1 MGDVVSTHLDEG
13 RRQHIAERTG
23 KVLGEFCRCYKE
35 QFGVA
40 LFNSVRY
47 EIEGAGGPQA
57 QLLHRKVPLED
68 HVIYSGNIFQYIE
81 ENKKWRNRFCVVP
94 HNYGLVLYENKLAY
108 ERELPPRVLVNSAGY
123 KVLTSVEQYLEL
135 VNSSLPGVTPKSGH
149 SPIVKCPTDFPL
161 LLWHPYA
168 RHYYFCV
175 MTGKEQEK
183 WRAVFQ
189 DCVRHCNN
197 GISEDS
203 KVEAPAFT
211 DAIRM
216 YRQSK
221 EQYGTWDMLCG
232 NETQV
237 LSNLVMEE
245 LLPELR
251 STIGP
256 RLKGKAPERQ
266 RTWIQV
272 SDAVYRMVYELAKA
286 QYDAAVARCE
296 QERPQL
302 ESTIRTDMDQ
312 IITSKEHLASKIRAF
327 VLPKAEVCVR
337 NHVQPYIPSI
347 LEALMAPT
355 SQGFAE
361 VRELFFKEVTD
372 LNMNVV
378 NEGGL
383 EKLVEYMEKL
393 SHLAF
398 HPVKMQSCYEK
409 MDQLKLEGLQQ
420 RFDVSS
426 TSVFKQRAQ
435 IHMRQ
440 QMDDAVYTFETLLH
454 QELGKLQGKDELCK
468 SIQRILE
475 RVLKKFD
482 YDSSTVRKKFFREAL
497 LQITIP
503 FLLKKLA
510 PTCKGELAKFQ
521 ELIFEDFASFI
532 LVENTYEEVVLQ
544 SVMKDIMQAVK
555 EAAVQRKHNL
565 YRDSMVM
572 HNSDPNLHL
581 LGEGLPIDWGEE
593 SGGQP
598 EAERRRR
605 ARQVVSVI
613 QDDEGALPFGAEALL
628 QPGSPQ
634 ARGAPPGVPPSPGD
648 AVREIREA
656 LAQQSPGAGA
666 ERLMNGSDGSG
677 ASEEGALLAG
687 AARGEGTQQ
696 GPARDG
702 DGVHRVAPPAPAA
715 EIPAGTG
722 GEHGTPALSPVPGAE
737 IPSGTGEERV
747 TPALSPVPGA
757 EIPSG
762 TVRGEHV
769 TPALSPVPAAEIPS
783 GTGEECVTPAL
794 SPVQGAEIPSGTG
807 EECVTPA
814 LSPVPGAEIPT
825 ETGGEHVTPALSSVQ
840 GAEIPSGT
848 GGEHVTPALSSV
860 QGAEIPSGTGGE
872 RVTPALSPVPGAKVP
887 SGAGTRRAAPAPPVP
902 GAEVSSGTGGQRSGP
917 ASPVPRAGVPAEAEV
932 PHATPRSS
940 VPASPMSGADVPSGA
955 EVPHATPRSP
965 GPASPVPRAG
975 VPAEAEVPRVTPRSS
990 VPASPVPGAEP
1001 QPAPSVPH
1009 AAAAAAG
1016 VAAEAEVSLVTAA
1029 PPGAQSPSP
1038 ACHQRGDRGT
1048 GERGERSP
1056 PQGRASTQ
1064 SGEGLQTEF

>member
-13 RRQHIAERTG
+13 RRQHIAEKTG

-35 QFGVA
+35 QYGVA

-47 EIEGAGGPQA
+47 EIEGNGGPQA

-68 HVIYSGNIFQYIE
+68 HVIYSGNLFQYIE

-108 ERELPPRVLVNSAGY
+108 ERELPPRVLINSAGY
-123 KVLTSVEQYLEL
+123 KVLTSVDQYLEL

-149 SPIVKCPTDFPL
+149 SPILKCPTDFPL
-161 LLWHPYA
+161 ILWHPYA

-251 STIGP
+251 TTIGP
-256 RLKGKAPERQ
+256 RLKGKAQERQ
-266 RTWIQV
+266 RTWIQI
-272 SDAVYRMVYELAKA
+272 SDAVYRMVYEQTKA
-286 QYDAAVARCE
+286 QYDAVVAKCE
-296 QERPQL
+296 QERPQM

-327 VLPKAEVCVR
+327 VLPKAEICVR
-337 NHVQPYIPSI
+337 NHVQPYISSI
-347 LEALMAPT
+347 LEALMTPT

-361 VRELFFKEVTD
+361 VREVFFKEVTD
-372 LNMNVV
+372 MNMNIV

-454 QELGKLQGKDELCK
+454 QELGKLQGKEDLCK

-475 RVLKKFD
+475 RVLKKYD

-521 ELIFEDFASFI
+521 ELIFEDFASYI

-565 YRDSMVM
+565 YRDSMVL

-581 LGEGLPIDWGEE
+581 LGEGIPIDWGEE
-593 SGGQP
+593 YSGQP
-598 EAERRRR
+598 EAESAADKRRR
-605 ARQVVSVI
+605 AKQVVSVI
-613 QDDEGALPFGAEALL
+613 QDDEGVLSYEVGAEELL
-628 QPGSPQ
+628 QPGSPEPREPKEPEEPDP
-634 ARGAPPGVPPSPGD
+634 AAPPSSPDGVQ
-648 AVREIREA
+648 EIQEA
-656 LAQQSPGAGA
+656 LAKESLGDGVEAE
-666 ERLMNGSDGSG
+666 ERLTNGTDATRESG
-677 ASEEGALLAG
+677 ATEEVAVVAGSVPGDVPTQGLASE
-687 AARGEGTQQ
+687 
-696 GPARDG
+696 G
-702 DGVHRVAPPAPAA
+702 DGVHRAATASPAPGA
-715 EIPAGTG
+715 EVPAGTG
-722 GEHGTPALSPVPGAE
+722 
-737 IPSGTGEERV
+737 
-747 TPALSPVPGA
+747 
-757 EIPSG
+757 
-762 TVRGEHV
+762 
-769 TPALSPVPAAEIPS
+769 
-783 GTGEECVTPAL
+783 
-794 SPVQGAEIPSGTG
+794 VQN
-807 EECVTPA
+807 
-814 LSPVPGAEIPT
+814 
-825 ETGGEHVTPALSSVQ
+825 
-840 GAEIPSGT
+840 
-848 GGEHVTPALSSV
+848 
-860 QGAEIPSGTGGE
+860 
-872 RVTPALSPVPGAKVP
+872 
-887 SGAGTRRAAPAPPVP
+887 AAPASPVP
-902 GAEVSSGTGGQRSGP
+902 GAEVSSGAGVQHATPASPIP
-917 ASPVPRAGVPAEAEV
+917 ASPVP
-932 PHATPRSS
+932 
-940 VPASPMSGADVPSGA
+940 GADVPSGA
-955 EVPHATPRSP
+955 GVQYATPASPVPPSPMPRADVPSRASMQHTAPPSPKPRADVPSEAAVPHATPA
-965 GPASPVPRAG
+965 ASPA
-975 VPAEAEVPRVTPRSS
+975 
-990 VPASPVPGAEP
+990 PGAET
-1001 QPAPSVPH
+1001 S
-1009 AAAAAAG
+1009 
-1016 VAAEAEVSLVTAA
+1016 
-1029 PPGAQSPSP
+1029 SPSAGM
-1038 ACHQRGDRGT
+1038 ACHQPNDKET
-1048 GERGERSP
+1048 GEEVTSP
-1056 PQGRASTQ
+1056 GGRCSPLQPTSTTE
-1064 SGEGLQTEF
+1064 SGEGVQTEF

>member
-1 MGDVVSTHLDEG
+1 PCLTQLCSPV
-13 RRQHIAERTG
+13 AEKTG

-35 QFGVA
+35 QYGVA

-47 EIEGAGGPQA
+47 EIEGNGGPQA

-68 HVIYSGNIFQYIE
+68 HVIYSGNLFQYIE

-108 ERELPPRVLVNSAGY
+108 ERDLPPRILVNSAGY
-123 KVLTSVEQYLEL
+123 KILTSVDQYLEL

-149 SPIVKCPTDFPL
+149 SPILKCPTDFPL
-161 LLWHPYA
+161 ILWHPYA

-203 KVEAPAFT
+203 RVEAPAFT
-211 DAIRM
+211 DAVRM

-251 STIGP
+251 TTIGP
-256 RLKGKAPERQ
+256 RLKGKAQERQ
-266 RTWIQV
+266 RTWIQI
-272 SDAVYRMVYELAKA
+272 SDAVYRMVYEQTKA
-286 QYDAAVARCE
+286 QYDAVMAKCE
-296 QERPQL
+296 QERPQM

-337 NHVQPYIPSI
+337 NHVQPYISSI
-347 LEALMAPT
+347 LEALMTPT

-361 VRELFFKEVTD
+361 VREVFFKEVTD
-372 LNMNVV
+372 MNLNIV

-454 QELGKLQGKDELCK
+454 QEVGKLQGKDDLCK

-475 RVLKKFD
+475 RVLK
-482 YDSSTVRKKFFREAL
+482 VRGGGSGPLVAFSGLVPRVGSLGKRPGVTLPILTERW
-497 LQITIP
+497 
-503 FLLKKLA
+503 FLH
-510 PTCKGELAKFQ
+510 PTPKGEAGRGAQAWRALPCAR
-521 ELIFEDFASFI
+521 SP
-532 LVENTYEEVVLQ
+532 
-544 SVMKDIMQAVK
+544 SDISLGAPAVK

-581 LGEGLPIDWGEE
+581 LGEGIPIDWGEE
-593 SGGQP
+593 FSGQP
-598 EAERRRR
+598 EAELVADKRRR
-605 ARQVVSVI
+605 AKQVVSVI
-613 QDDEGALPFGAEALL
+613 QDDEGALPYEVGAEGLL
-628 QPGSPQ
+628 QPSSPEPQ
-634 ARGAPPGVPPSPGD
+634 EQEEPDPGAPPSSPDGVE
-648 AVREIREA
+648 EIREA
-656 LAQQSPGAGA
+656 LAKESLGDSIEAE
-666 ERLMNGSDGSG
+666 ERLTN
-677 ASEEGALLAG
+677 ASPL
-687 AARGEGTQQ
+687 
-696 GPARDG
+696 
-702 DGVHRVAPPAPAA
+702 
-715 EIPAGTG
+715 
-722 GEHGTPALSPVPGAE
+722 
-737 IPSGTGEERV
+737 
-747 TPALSPVPGA
+747 
-757 EIPSG
+757 
-762 TVRGEHV
+762 
-769 TPALSPVPAAEIPS
+769 
-783 GTGEECVTPAL
+783 
-794 SPVQGAEIPSGTG
+794 
-807 EECVTPA
+807 
-814 LSPVPGAEIPT
+814 
-825 ETGGEHVTPALSSVQ
+825 
-840 GAEIPSGT
+840 
-848 GGEHVTPALSSV
+848 
-860 QGAEIPSGTGGE
+860 
-872 RVTPALSPVPGAKVP
+872 
-887 SGAGTRRAAPAPPVP
+887 
-902 GAEVSSGTGGQRSGP
+902 P
-917 ASPVPRAGVPAEAEV
+917 ASPKPRADVPSEASV
-932 PHATPRSS
+932 PHATP
-940 VPASPMSGADVPSGA
+940 ASP
-955 EVPHATPRSP
+955 TPRAETPSP
-965 GPASPVPRAG
+965 PAGMACHQPSDKETGEEVAPPGGEHSP
-975 VPAEAEVPRVTPRSS
+975 
-990 VPASPVPGAEP
+990 P
-1001 QPAPSVPH
+1001 QPA
-1009 AAAAAAG
+1009 
-1016 VAAEAEVSLVTAA
+1016 
-1029 PPGAQSPSP
+1029 
-1038 ACHQRGDRGT
+1038 GT
-1048 GERGERSP
+1048 TE
-1056 PQGRASTQ
+1056 

>member
-1 MGDVVSTHLDEG
+1 EK
-13 RRQHIAERTG
+13 TG

-47 EIEGAGGPQA
+47 EIEGAGGPQP

-94 HNYGLVLYENKLAY
+94 HNYGLVLYENKL
-108 ERELPPRVLVNSAGY
+108 RELPPRVLVNSAGY

-135 VNSSLPGVTPKSGH
+135 VNNSLPGVTPKSGH
-149 SPIVKCPTDFPL
+149 SPILKCPTDFPL
-161 LLWHPYA
+161 ILWHPYA

-175 MTGKEQEK
+175 MTSKEQEK

-203 KVEAPAFT
+203 RVEAPAFT

-216 YRQSK
+216 YRQSR

-251 STIGP
+251 SAIGP

-272 SDAVYRMVYELAKA
+272 SDAVYRMVYELAKV

-337 NHVQPYIPSI
+337 NHVQPYISSI
-347 LEALMAPT
+347 LEALMTPT

-361 VRELFFKEVTD
+361 VREVFFKEVTD
-372 LNMNVV
+372 MNMNVV

-454 QELGKLQGKDELCK
+454 QELGKLQGKDDLCK

-544 SVMKDIMQAVK
+544 SVMKDIMQGRACGTCEDRVTLCR
-555 EAAVQRKHNL
+555 VLWHHWTGR
-565 YRDSMVM
+565 
-572 HNSDPNLHL
+572 
-581 LGEGLPIDWGEE
+581 
-593 SGGQP
+593 
-598 EAERRRR
+598 ER
-605 ARQVVSVI
+605 A
-613 QDDEGALPFGAEALL
+613 
-628 QPGSPQ
+628 
-634 ARGAPPGVPPSPGD
+634 
-648 AVREIREA
+648 
-656 LAQQSPGAGA
+656 
-666 ERLMNGSDGSG
+666 
-677 ASEEGALLAG
+677 
-687 AARGEGTQQ
+687 
-696 GPARDG
+696 
-702 DGVHRVAPPAPAA
+702 
-715 EIPAGTG
+715 
-722 GEHGTPALSPVPGAE
+722 TPASSPVPGAE
-737 IPSGTGEERV
+737 VPSGTGTRA
-747 TPALSPVPGA
+747 TPASSPVPGA
-757 EIPSG
+757 E
-762 TVRGEHV
+762 
-769 TPALSPVPAAEIPS
+769 
-783 GTGEECVTPAL
+783 
-794 SPVQGAEIPSGTG
+794 
-807 EECVTPA
+807 
-814 LSPVPGAEIPT
+814 
-825 ETGGEHVTPALSSVQ
+825 
-840 GAEIPSGT
+840 
-848 GGEHVTPALSSV
+848 
-860 QGAEIPSGTGGE
+860 
-872 RVTPALSPVPGAKVP
+872 VP
-887 SGAGTRRAAPAPPVP
+887 SGGGTRRAAPAPPVP
-902 GAEVSSGTGGQRSGP
+902 GAEVSAGGQCATPALSPVGAEVPSGAGREHP
-917 ASPVPRAGVPAEAEV
+917 AAASPVPRADVPSEAEV

-940 VPASPMSGADVPSGA
+940 VPASPVSGADVPSGA
-955 EVPHATPRSP
+955 EVPH
-965 GPASPVPRAG
+965 
-975 VPAEAEVPRVTPRSS
+975 VTPRSS

-1001 QPAPSVPH
+1001 PSVSSVPH
-1009 AAAAAAG
+1009 
-1016 VAAEAEVSLVTAA
+1016 VTAA
-1029 PPGAQSPSP
+1029 PPGGQSPSA
-1038 ACHQRGDRGT
+1038 ACPQSSDKEPGEPGEPRG
-1048 GERGERSP
+1048 
-1056 PQGRASTQ
+1056 STE
-1064 SGEGLQTEF
+1064 SGEGVQTEF

>member
-1 MGDVVSTHLDEG
+1 PCLMRLCFPL
-13 RRQHIAERTG
+13 AEKTG
-23 KVLGEFCRCYKE
+23 KVLGEFCRCYRE
-35 QFGVA
+35 QYGVA
-40 LFNSVRY
+40 LFNNVRY
-47 EIEGAGGPQA
+47 EIEGNGGPQA

-68 HVIYSGNIFQYIE
+68 HVIYSGNLFQYIE

-108 ERELPPRVLVNSAGY
+108 ERDLPPRVLVNSAGY
-123 KVLTSVEQYLEL
+123 KILTSVDQYLEL
-135 VNSSLPGVTPKSGH
+135 VSSSLPGVTPKSGH
-149 SPIVKCPTDFPL
+149 SPILKCPTDFPL
-161 LLWHPYA
+161 ILWHPYA

-189 DCVRHCNN
+189 DCIRHCNN

-211 DAIRM
+211 DAVRM

-251 STIGP
+251 TTIGP
-256 RLKGKAPERQ
+256 RLKGKAQERQ
-266 RTWIQV
+266 RTWIQI
-272 SDAVYRMVYELAKA
+272 SDAVYRIVYEQTKA
-286 QYDAAVARCE
+286 QYDAMMAKCE
-296 QERPQL
+296 QERPQM

-337 NHVQPYIPSI
+337 NHVQPYISSI
-347 LEALMAPT
+347 LEALMTPT

-361 VRELFFKEVTD
+361 VREVFFKEVTD
-372 LNMNVV
+372 MNMNVV
-378 NEGGL
+378 NEGGM

-393 SHLAF
+393 SQLAF

-440 QMDDAVYTFETLLH
+440 QMDDAIYTFETLLH
-454 QELGKLQGKDELCK
+454 QELGKLQSKDDLCK

-475 RVLKKFD
+475 RVLKKYD

-581 LGEGLPIDWGEE
+581 LGEGIPIDWGEE
-593 SGGQP
+593 YSGQT
-598 EAERRRR
+598 EAEPAADKRRR
-605 ARQVVSVI
+605 AKQVVSVI
-613 QDDEGALPFGAEALL
+613 QDEEGFLPYEVGAEALL
-628 QPGSPQ
+628 QPGSPEPQ
-634 ARGAPPGVPPSPGD
+634 ELEDPDPGAPPSSPDGV
-648 AVREIREA
+648 AEIREA
-656 LAQQSPGAGA
+656 LAKESLGDGTQAE
-666 ERLMNGSDGSG
+666 ERLTN
-677 ASEEGALLAG
+677 AVL
-687 AARGEGTQQ
+687 
-696 GPARDG
+696 
-702 DGVHRVAPPAPAA
+702 
-715 EIPAGTG
+715 
-722 GEHGTPALSPVPGAE
+722 
-737 IPSGTGEERV
+737 
-747 TPALSPVPGA
+747 
-757 EIPSG
+757 
-762 TVRGEHV
+762 
-769 TPALSPVPAAEIPS
+769 
-783 GTGEECVTPAL
+783 
-794 SPVQGAEIPSGTG
+794 
-807 EECVTPA
+807 
-814 LSPVPGAEIPT
+814 
-825 ETGGEHVTPALSSVQ
+825 
-840 GAEIPSGT
+840 
-848 GGEHVTPALSSV
+848 
-860 QGAEIPSGTGGE
+860 
-872 RVTPALSPVPGAKVP
+872 
-887 SGAGTRRAAPAPPVP
+887 
-902 GAEVSSGTGGQRSGP
+902 
-917 ASPVPRAGVPAEAEV
+917 
-932 PHATPRSS
+932 
-940 VPASPMSGADVPSGA
+940 
-955 EVPHATPRSP
+955 
-965 GPASPVPRAG
+965 
-975 VPAEAEVPRVTPRSS
+975 
-990 VPASPVPGAEP
+990 ASPVPGADVPPE
-1001 QPAPSVPH
+1001 AKVPH
-1009 AAAAAAG
+1009 A
-1016 VAAEAEVSLVTAA
+1016 VAASPTPRAET
-1029 PPGAQSPSP
+1029 PSP
-1038 ACHQRGDRGT
+1038 CAGTACHWPSDKET
-1048 GERGERSP
+1048 GEEVGPPAGECSP
-1056 PQGRASTQ
+1056 PESVGTTE
-1064 SGEGLQTEF
+1064 SGEGMQTEF

>member
-108 ERELPPRVLVNSAGY
+108 EREQPPRVLVNSAGY

-135 VNSSLPGVTPKSGH
+135 VNNSLP
-149 SPIVKCPTDFPL
+149 
-161 LLWHPYA
+161 
-168 RHYYFCV
+168 
-175 MTGKEQEK
+175 
-183 WRAVFQ
+183 
-189 DCVRHCNN
+189 

-251 STIGP
+251 SAIGP

-337 NHVQPYIPSI
+337 NHVQPYISSI
-347 LEALMAPT
+347 LEALMTPT

-361 VRELFFKEVTD
+361 AREVFFKEVTD
-372 LNMNVV
+372 MNMNVV

-454 QELGKLQGKDELCK
+454 QELSKLQGKDDLCK

-581 LGEGLPIDWGEE
+581 LGEGLPIDWSEE
-593 SGGQP
+593 YSGQP
-598 EAERRRR
+598 EPEPAAERRRR
-605 ARQVVSVI
+605 AKQVVSVI
-613 QDDEGALPFGAEALL
+613 QDDEGALPYGAEALL
-628 QPGSPQ
+628 QPGSPEPRQ
-634 ARGAPPGVPPSPGD
+634 PEEAHPGVPPSPPD
-648 AVREIREA
+648 AVQEIREA
-656 LAQQSPGAGA
+656 LAQESLGDGAGA
-666 ERLMNGSDGSG
+666 EERLMNGTEGSG
-677 ASEEGALLAG
+677 ASEEGVLLAG
-687 AARGEGTQQ
+687 AAPGAATQQ
-696 GPARDG
+696 GPAHDG
-702 DGVHRVAPPAPAA
+702 DRVHCATAASPAPGA

-722 GEHGTPALSPVPGAE
+722 RERVAPASSPVPGAEVSSGGKCATPALSPVSGAEVPSGAGRERVTAASSPVPGAE
-737 IPSGTGEERV
+737 IPSGTERERV
-747 TPALSPVPGA
+747 TLVSSPVPGA
-757 EIPSG
+757 E
-762 TVRGEHV
+762 
-769 TPALSPVPAAEIPS
+769 
-783 GTGEECVTPAL
+783 
-794 SPVQGAEIPSGTG
+794 
-807 EECVTPA
+807 
-814 LSPVPGAEIPT
+814 
-825 ETGGEHVTPALSSVQ
+825 
-840 GAEIPSGT
+840 
-848 GGEHVTPALSSV
+848 
-860 QGAEIPSGTGGE
+860 
-872 RVTPALSPVPGAKVP
+872 VP
-887 SGAGTRRAAPAPPVP
+887 SGGGTRRAAPAPPVP
-902 GAEVSSGTGGQRSGP
+902 GAEVPSGTGRQRPAP
-917 ASPVPRAGVPAEAEV
+917 ASRVPRADVPSEAEV

-940 VPASPMSGADVPSGA
+940 VPASPVSGADVPSGA
-955 EVPHATPRSP
+955 EVPH
-965 GPASPVPRAG
+965 
-975 VPAEAEVPRVTPRSS
+975 VTPRSS
-990 VPASPVPGAEP
+990 VPASPVPRADP
-1001 QPAPSVPH
+1001 SVPSVPH
-1009 AAAAAAG
+1009 GTAAPASPQAD
-1016 VAAEAEVSLVTAA
+1016 VPAEAEVPRVTAA
-1029 PPGAQSPSP
+1029 PPGGQSPSA
-1038 ACHQRGDRGT
+1038 ACHQRGDKET
-1048 GERGERSP
+1048 GEHGDSP
-1056 PQGRASTQ
+1056 PQPRGTTE
-1064 SGEGLQTEF
+1064 SGEGVQTEF

>member
-47 EIEGAGGPQA
+47 EIEGAGSPQA
-57 QLLHRKVPLED
+57 QLLHRKVRAPPRSLSCPSHSRVPLED

-81 ENKKWRNRFCVVP
+81 ESKKWRNRFCVVP

-108 ERELPPRVLVNSAGY
+108 EREQPPRVLVNSAGY

-135 VNSSLPGVTPKSGH
+135 VNNSLPGVTPKSGH
-149 SPIVKCPTDFPL
+149 SPILKCPTDFPL
-161 LLWHPYA
+161 VLWHPYA

-203 KVEAPAFT
+203 RVEAPAFT

-337 NHVQPYIPSI
+337 NHVQPYISSI
-347 LEALMAPT
+347 LEALMTPT

-361 VRELFFKEVTD
+361 AREVFFKEVTD
-372 LNMNVV
+372 MNMNVV

-581 LGEGLPIDWGEE
+581 LGEGLPIDWSEE
-593 SGGQP
+593 YSGQP
-598 EAERRRR
+598 EEPAAERRRR
-605 ARQVVSVI
+605 AKQVVSVI
-613 QDDEGALPFGAEALL
+613 QDDEGALPYGAEALL
-628 QPGSPQ
+628 QPGSPEAGQ
-634 ARGAPPGVPPSPGD
+634 AEQAQPGAPPSPPD
-648 AVREIREA
+648 AVQEIREA
-656 LAQQSPGAGA
+656 LAQQSLGDGARLE
-666 ERLMNGSDGSG
+666 ERLMNGTEGSG
-677 ASEEGALLAG
+677 ASEEGVLLAG
-687 AARGEGTQQ
+687 GATQQ

-702 DGVHRVAPPAPAA
+702 DGVSCATAAAPAPGA
-715 EIPAGTG
+715 EVPSGTG
-722 GEHGTPALSPVPGAE
+722 RERVTPASSPVPGAE
-737 IPSGTGEERV
+737 IPSGMGRERV
-747 TPALSPVPGA
+747 TPASSPVPGA
-757 EIPSG
+757 EVSSG
-762 TVRGEHV
+762 GQRV
-769 TPALSPVPAAEIPS
+769 TPASSPVPAAE
-783 GTGEECVTPAL
+783 
-794 SPVQGAEIPSGTG
+794 
-807 EECVTPA
+807 
-814 LSPVPGAEIPT
+814 
-825 ETGGEHVTPALSSVQ
+825 
-840 GAEIPSGT
+840 
-848 GGEHVTPALSSV
+848 
-860 QGAEIPSGTGGE
+860 
-872 RVTPALSPVPGAKVP
+872 VP
-887 SGAGTRRAAPAPPVP
+887 SGAGTRRPAPAPPVP
-902 GAEVSSGTGGQRSGP
+902 GAEVSSGGQCATPALSPVPGAEVPSGTGRRPAP
-917 ASPVPRAGVPAEAEV
+917 ASPVPRADVPAEAEV
-932 PHATPRSS
+932 PPVTPRSS
-940 VPASPMSGADVPSGA
+940 VPASPGSAADVPSGA
-955 EVPHATPRSP
+955 EVPHVTPRSSIP
-965 GPASPVPRAG
+965 ASVTRADVPSEAEAPHVTPRSSVPRADVPSVPSVPQGTAAPASPRAS
-975 VPAEAEVPRVTPRSS
+975 VTAEAEVPRVT
-990 VPASPVPGAEP
+990 
-1001 QPAPSVPH
+1001 
-1009 AAAAAAG
+1009 
-1016 VAAEAEVSLVTAA
+1016 AEAEVPRVTAA
-1029 PPGAQSPSP
+1029 PPGGHSPSA
-1038 ACHQRGDRGT
+1038 ACHQHGDKEPGEPRGT
-1048 GERGERSP
+1048 TE
-1056 PQGRASTQ
+1056 
-1064 SGEGLQTEF
+1064 SGEGVQTEF

>member
-1 MGDVVSTHLDEG
+1 SCLMWLCSPV
-13 RRQHIAERTG
+13 AEKTG

-35 QFGVA
+35 QYGVA

-47 EIEGAGGPQA
+47 EIEGNGGPQA

-68 HVIYSGNIFQYIE
+68 HVIYSGNLFQYIE

-94 HNYGLVLYENKLAY
+94 HNYGLILYENKLAY
-108 ERELPPRVLVNSAGY
+108 ERELPPRVLINSAGY
-123 KVLTSVEQYLEL
+123 KILTSVDQYLEL

-149 SPIVKCPTDFPL
+149 SPILKCPTDFPL
-161 LLWHPYA
+161 ILWHPYA

-211 DAIRM
+211 DAVRM

-232 NETQV
+232 NEIQV

-251 STIGP
+251 TTIGP
-256 RLKGKAPERQ
+256 RLKGKAQERQ
-266 RTWIQV
+266 RTWIQI
-272 SDAVYRMVYELAKA
+272 SDAVYRMVYEQTKA
-286 QYDAAVARCE
+286 QYDAVMAKCE
-296 QERPQL
+296 QERPQM

-337 NHVQPYIPSI
+337 NHVQPYISSI
-347 LEALMAPT
+347 LEALMTPT

-361 VRELFFKEVTD
+361 VREVFFKEVTD
-372 LNMNVV
+372 MNMNIV

-383 EKLVEYMEKL
+383 EKLAEYMEKL

-454 QELGKLQGKDELCK
+454 QDLGKQPGKDDLCK

-475 RVLKKFD
+475 RVLKKYD

-581 LGEGLPIDWGEE
+581 LGEGIPIDWGEE
-593 SGGQP
+593 YSGQP
-598 EAERRRR
+598 EAEPAADKRRR
-605 ARQVVSVI
+605 AKQVVSMI
-613 QDDEGALPFGAEALL
+613 QDDEGVLPYEL
-628 QPGSPQ
+628 QPRSPEP
-634 ARGAPPGVPPSPGD
+634 REPEEPDPGAPLSSPDGVE
-648 AVREIREA
+648 EIREA
-656 LAQQSPGAGA
+656 LAKKSLQ
-666 ERLMNGSDGSG
+666 D
-677 ASEEGALLAG
+677 
-687 AARGEGTQQ
+687 
-696 GPARDG
+696 
-702 DGVHRVAPPAPAA
+702 
-715 EIPAGTG
+715 
-722 GEHGTPALSPVPGAE
+722 
-737 IPSGTGEERV
+737 
-747 TPALSPVPGA
+747 
-757 EIPSG
+757 
-762 TVRGEHV
+762 
-769 TPALSPVPAAEIPS
+769 
-783 GTGEECVTPAL
+783 
-794 SPVQGAEIPSGTG
+794 
-807 EECVTPA
+807 
-814 LSPVPGAEIPT
+814 
-825 ETGGEHVTPALSSVQ
+825 SV
-840 GAEIPSGT
+840 
-848 GGEHVTPALSSV
+848 
-860 QGAEIPSGTGGE
+860 
-872 RVTPALSPVPGAKVP
+872 
-887 SGAGTRRAAPAPPVP
+887 
-902 GAEVSSGTGGQRSGP
+902 
-917 ASPVPRAGVPAEAEV
+917 EAEEQL
-932 PHATPRSS
+932 TN
-940 VPASPMSGADVPSGA
+940 ADVPSGA
-955 EVPHATPRSP
+955 SVQHAAPASPKPRANAPSEAGAPHATPPSP
-965 GPASPVPRAG
+965 APRAETPSLSVG
-975 VPAEAEVPRVTPRSS
+975 MACHQPSDKETGKEV
-990 VPASPVPGAEP
+990 
-1001 QPAPSVPH
+1001 
-1009 AAAAAAG
+1009 
-1016 VAAEAEVSLVTAA
+1016 A
-1029 PPGAQSPSP
+1029 PPGGK
-1038 ACHQRGDRGT
+1038 C
-1048 GERGERSP
+1048 SP
-1056 PQGRASTQ
+1056 PQPMSTTE
-1064 SGEGLQTEF
+1064 SGEGVQTEF

>member
-23 KVLGEFCRCYKE
+23 KVLGEFCRCYRE
-35 QFGVA
+35 QYGVA

-47 EIEGAGGPQA
+47 EIEGNGGPQA

-68 HVIYSGNIFQYIE
+68 HVIFSGNLFQYIE

-108 ERELPPRVLVNSAGY
+108 ERDLQPRVLVNSAGY
-123 KVLTSVEQYLEL
+123 KVLTSVDQYLEL
-135 VNSSLPGVTPKSGH
+135 VSSSLPGVTPKSGH
-149 SPIVKCPTDFPL
+149 SPILKCPTDFPL
-161 LLWHPYA
+161 ILWHPYA

-175 MTGKEQEK
+175 MTGKEQERWK
-183 WRAVFQ
+183 AVLQ
-189 DCVRHCNN
+189 ACVRHCND

-203 KVEAPAFT
+203 RVEAPAFT
-211 DAIRM
+211 DAVRM
-216 YRQSK
+216 YRQAK

-232 NETQV
+232 NQTQV

-251 STIGP
+251 NTIGP
-256 RLKGKAPERQ
+256 RLKGKAQERQ
-266 RTWIQV
+266 RTWIQI
-272 SDAVYRMVYELAKA
+272 SDTVYRMVYEQTKA
-286 QYDAAVARCE
+286 QYDAVMAQCE

-327 VLPKAEVCVR
+327 VLPKAEICVR
-337 NHVQPYIPSI
+337 NHVQPYISSI

-361 VRELFFKEVTD
+361 VREVFFKEVTD
-372 LNMNVV
+372 MNMNVV

-383 EKLVEYMEKL
+383 EKLGEYMEKL

-440 QMDDAVYTFETLLH
+440 QMDDAVYTLETLLH
-454 QELGKLQGKDELCK
+454 QELGKLQGKDDLCK

-475 RVLKKFD
+475 RVLKKYD

-565 YRDSMVM
+565 YRDSVVL

-581 LGEGLPIDWGEE
+581 LGEGLAIDWADEQP
-593 SGGQP
+593 QP
-598 EAERRRR
+598 EPDRRRR
-605 ARQVVSVI
+605 AKQVVSVI
-613 QDDEGALPFGAEALL
+613 QDDEGALPYELGAEGLL
-628 QPGSPQ
+628 RPRSPQQPREPAPDGREETREAPARESAGAGGEAGQRLPNGTGRRSGAGEEPAAVAQPGP
-634 ARGAPPGVPPSPGD
+634 AGGPSPAPGG
-648 AVREIREA
+648 
-656 LAQQSPGAGA
+656 QGAGA
-666 ERLMNGSDGSG
+666 QR
-677 ASEEGALLAG
+677 
-687 AARGEGTQQ
+687 T
-696 GPARDG
+696 
-702 DGVHRVAPPAPAA
+702 AP
-715 EIPAGTG
+715 G
-722 GEHGTPALSPVPGAE
+722 GEA
-737 IPSGTGEERV
+737 
-747 TPALSPVPGA
+747 
-757 EIPSG
+757 
-762 TVRGEHV
+762 
-769 TPALSPVPAAEIPS
+769 
-783 GTGEECVTPAL
+783 
-794 SPVQGAEIPSGTG
+794 
-807 EECVTPA
+807 
-814 LSPVPGAEIPT
+814 
-825 ETGGEHVTPALSSVQ
+825 
-840 GAEIPSGT
+840 
-848 GGEHVTPALSSV
+848 
-860 QGAEIPSGTGGE
+860 
-872 RVTPALSPVPGAKVP
+872 P
-887 SGAGTRRAAPAPPVP
+887 SGAGLCQTTPAAPVP
-902 GAEVSSGTGGQRSGP
+902 ASAVP
-917 ASPVPRAGVPAEAEV
+917 ASPVPSAEVLSGAGVQHTPAPTPKPRATVPAEAEV
-932 PHATPRSS
+932 PQGTAASPSASPEVPQGTAASPSASPEVPQGTAASPTASPEVPQGTAASPSASPEVPQGTAASPSASPEMPQGTAASS
-940 VPASPMSGADVPSGA
+940 PASPAA
-955 EVPHATPRSP
+955 QA
-965 GPASPVPRAG
+965 
-975 VPAEAEVPRVTPRSS
+975 
-990 VPASPVPGAEP
+990 
-1001 QPAPSVPH
+1001 PAP
-1009 AAAAAAG
+1009 
-1016 VAAEAEVSLVTAA
+1016 A
-1029 PPGAQSPSP
+1029 PGMICQQPSDKETGEEMTSPS
-1038 ACHQRGDRGT
+1038 
-1048 GERGERSP
+1048 SP
-1056 PQGRASTQ
+1056 PQPPATTE
-1064 SGEGLQTEF
+1064 SGEGVQTEF

>member
-1 MGDVVSTHLDEG
+1 PCLTWLCSPL
-13 RRQHIAERTG
+13 AEKTG
-23 KVLGEFCRCYKE
+23 KVLGEFCQCYKE
-35 QFGVA
+35 QYGVA

-47 EIEGAGGPQA
+47 EIEGNGGPQA

-68 HVIYSGNIFQYIE
+68 HVIYSGNLFQYIE

-108 ERELPPRVLVNSAGY
+108 ERDLPPRLQVNSAGY
-123 KVLTSVEQYLEL
+123 KILTSVDQYLEL

-149 SPIVKCPTDFPL
+149 SPILKCPTDFPL
-161 LLWHPYA
+161 ILWHPYS

-211 DAIRM
+211 DAVRM
-216 YRQSK
+216 YRQAK

-237 LSNLVMEE
+237 RTCPPRAGVGGLRAEQCPQSLLPSQVLSNLVMEE

-251 STIGP
+251 TTIGP
-256 RLKGKAPERQ
+256 RLKGKAQERQ
-266 RTWIQV
+266 RTWIQI
-272 SDAVYRMVYELAKA
+272 SDAVYRMVYEQTKA
-286 QYDAAVARCE
+286 QYDAVMAKCE
-296 QERPQL
+296 QERPQM

-327 VLPKAEVCVR
+327 VLPKAEICVR
-337 NHVQPYIPSI
+337 NHVQPYISSI
-347 LEALMAPT
+347 LEALMTPT

-361 VRELFFKEVTD
+361 VREVFFKEVTD
-372 LNMNVV
+372 MNMNIV

-454 QELGKLQGKDELCK
+454 QELGKLQGKDDLCK

-475 RVLKKFD
+475 RVLKKYD

-581 LGEGLPIDWGEE
+581 LGEGIPIDWGEE
-593 SGGQP
+593 YSGQSEAEP
-598 EAERRRR
+598 EADKRRR
-605 ARQVVSVI
+605 AKQVVSVI
-613 QDDEGALPFGAEALL
+613 QDDEGVLPYEVGAEALL
-628 QPGSPQ
+628 QPGSPEP
-634 ARGAPPGVPPSPGD
+634 REPEEPDPGVLPSSSDG
-648 AVREIREA
+648 VKEIRE
-656 LAQQSPGAGA
+656 
-666 ERLMNGSDGSG
+666 
-677 ASEEGALLAG
+677 LLVK
-687 AARGEGTQQ
+687 ESL
-696 GPARDG
+696 G
-702 DGVHRVAPPAPAA
+702 D
-715 EIPAGTG
+715 
-722 GEHGTPALSPVPGAE
+722 
-737 IPSGTGEERV
+737 
-747 TPALSPVPGA
+747 
-757 EIPSG
+757 
-762 TVRGEHV
+762 
-769 TPALSPVPAAEIPS
+769 
-783 GTGEECVTPAL
+783 
-794 SPVQGAEIPSGTG
+794 
-807 EECVTPA
+807 
-814 LSPVPGAEIPT
+814 
-825 ETGGEHVTPALSSVQ
+825 
-840 GAEIPSGT
+840 
-848 GGEHVTPALSSV
+848 
-860 QGAEIPSGTGGE
+860 
-872 RVTPALSPVPGAKVP
+872 
-887 SGAGTRRAAPAPPVP
+887 
-902 GAEVSSGTGGQRSGP
+902 
-917 ASPVPRAGVPAEAEV
+917 
-932 PHATPRSS
+932 
-940 VPASPMSGADVPSGA
+940 ADVPSGA
-955 EVPHATPRSP
+955 SMHQATRPSPKPRADVPSEAKVPCAT
-965 GPASPVPRAG
+965 PASPAPRAETLSPSTG
-975 VPAEAEVPRVTPRSS
+975 TPCHQPSDKETGEEV
-990 VPASPVPGAEP
+990 APGGGECSRP
-1001 QPAPSVPH
+1001 QPM
-1009 AAAAAAG
+1009 
-1016 VAAEAEVSLVTAA
+1016 
-1029 PPGAQSPSP
+1029 
-1038 ACHQRGDRGT
+1038 GT
-1048 GERGERSP
+1048 TE
-1056 PQGRASTQ
+1056 
-1064 SGEGLQTEF
+1064 SGEGVQTEF

>member
-13 RRQHIAERTG
+13 RRQHIAEKTG

-35 QFGVA
+35 QYGVA

-47 EIEGAGGPQA
+47 EIEGNGGPQP
-57 QLLHRKVPLED
+57 QLLHRKLPLED

-123 KVLTSVEQYLEL
+123 KILTSVEQYLEL
-135 VNSSLPGVTPKSGH
+135 VNNSLPGVTPKSGH
-149 SPIVKCPTDFPL
+149 SPILKCPTDFPL
-161 LLWHPYA
+161 ILWHPYA

-197 GISEDS
+197 
-203 KVEAPAFT
+203 
-211 DAIRM
+211 
-216 YRQSK
+216 
-221 EQYGTWDMLCG
+221 
-232 NETQV
+232 
-237 LSNLVMEE
+237 
-245 LLPELR
+245 
-251 STIGP
+251 
-256 RLKGKAPERQ
+256 
-266 RTWIQV
+266 
-272 SDAVYRMVYELAKA
+272 DAVYRMVYEQTNA
-286 QYDAAVARCE
+286 QYDAAMARCE

-337 NHVQPYIPSI
+337 NHVQPYISSI
-347 LEALMAPT
+347 LEALMTPT

-361 VRELFFKEVTD
+361 VREVFFKEVTD
-372 LNMNVV
+372 MNMNVV

-454 QELGKLQGKDELCK
+454 QELGKLQGKDALCK

-581 LGEGLPIDWGEE
+581 LGEGIPIDWGEE
-593 SGGQP
+593 YPGHSEP
-598 EAERRRR
+598 EPAADRRRR
-605 ARQVVSVI
+605 AKQVVSVI
-613 QDDEGALPFGAEALL
+613 QDDEGALPYEMGSEALL
-628 QPGSPQ
+628 QPGSPEPPERQ
-634 ARGAPPGVPPSPGD
+634 EPGPGVPPSSPGG
-648 AVREIREA
+648 VQEIREA
-656 LAQQSPGAGA
+656 LAQESIGRGVEA
-666 ERLMNGSDGSG
+666 EEQLTNGTDARRESG
-677 ASEEGALLAG
+677 ASEEVVAG
-687 AARGEGTQQ
+687 SVPGDVTRRGPVGE
-696 GPARDG
+696 G
-702 DGVHRVAPPAPAA
+702 DGVHRA
-715 EIPAGTG
+715 
-722 GEHGTPALSPVPGAE
+722 TPASPAPGAE
-737 IPSGTGEERV
+737 
-747 TPALSPVPGA
+747 VP
-757 EIPSG
+757 P
-762 TVRGEHV
+762 R
-769 TPALSPVPAAEIPS
+769 
-783 GTGEECVTPAL
+783 
-794 SPVQGAEIPSGTG
+794 
-807 EECVTPA
+807 
-814 LSPVPGAEIPT
+814 
-825 ETGGEHVTPALSSVQ
+825 
-840 GAEIPSGT
+840 
-848 GGEHVTPALSSV
+848 
-860 QGAEIPSGTGGE
+860 
-872 RVTPALSPVPGAKVP
+872 
-887 SGAGTRRAAPAPPVP
+887 AGTRRAAPAPPVP
-902 GAEVSSGTGGQRSGP
+902 GAEGPPGAGGQRGTP
-917 ASPVPRAGVPAEAEV
+917 ASPVPATEVPSGTGRQRPVPASPVPGAEVPSGAGEQRPAPASPVLASPVPGADVPLGAEV

-940 VPASPMSGADVPSGA
+940 LLASPVAGADVPSGA
-955 EVPHATPRSP
+955 EMPHATPRSSVL
-965 GPASPVPRAG
+965 ASPVPRAD
-975 VPAEAEVPRVTPRSS
+975 VPSEAEMPHATPRSS
-990 VPASPVPGAEP
+990 VLASPVPGADVPSQSSVQHATSASP
-1001 QPAPSVPH
+1001 QSRADVPP
-1009 AAAAAAG
+1009 
-1016 VAAEAEVSLVTAA
+1016 EAEVPHGTSASPAPGAESPFPAA
-1029 PPGAQSPSP
+1029 GPAQCHQPSDRETGEDTTPPGGECSSPQP
-1038 ACHQRGDRGT
+1038 TGT
-1048 GERGERSP
+1048 TE
-1056 PQGRASTQ
+1056 
-1064 SGEGLQTEF
+1064 SGEGVQTEF

>member
-47 EIEGAGGPQA
+47 EIEGAGSPQA

-108 ERELPPRVLVNSAGY
+108 EREQPPRVLVNSAGY

-135 VNSSLPGVTPKSGH
+135 VNNSLPGVTPKSGH
-149 SPIVKCPTDFPL
+149 SPILKCPTDFPL
-161 LLWHPYA
+161 VLWHPYA

-203 KVEAPAFT
+203 RVEAPAFT

-251 STIGP
+251 SAIGP

-337 NHVQPYIPSI
+337 NHVQPYISSI
-347 LEALMAPT
+347 LEALMTPT

-361 VRELFFKEVTD
+361 AREVFFKEVTD
-372 LNMNVV
+372 MNMNVV

-454 QELGKLQGKDELCK
+454 QELSKLQGKDELCK

-581 LGEGLPIDWGEE
+581 LGEGLPIDWSEE
-593 SGGQP
+593 YSGQP
-598 EAERRRR
+598 EEPAAERRRR
-605 ARQVVSVI
+605 AKQVVSVI
-613 QDDEGALPFGAEALL
+613 QDDEGALPYGAEALL
-628 QPGSPQ
+628 QPGSPEPGQ
-634 ARGAPPGVPPSPGD
+634 AEQAQPGVPASPPD
-648 AVREIREA
+648 AVQEIREA
-656 LAQQSPGAGA
+656 LAQQSLEDGARLE
-666 ERLMNGSDGSG
+666 ERLMNGTEGSG
-677 ASEEGALLAG
+677 ASEEGVLLAG
-687 AARGEGTQQ
+687 AATQQ

-702 DGVHRVAPPAPAA
+702 DGVSCATVAAPAPGA
-715 EIPAGTG
+715 EVPSGTG
-722 GEHGTPALSPVPGAE
+722 RERVTPASSPVPGAE
-737 IPSGTGEERV
+737 VSSGGQHV
-747 TPALSPVPGA
+747 TPVSSPVPGA
-757 EIPSG
+757 EVPSG
-762 TVRGEHV
+762 AGKERV
-769 TPALSPVPAAEIPS
+769 TPAS
-783 GTGEECVTPAL
+783 
-794 SPVQGAEIPSGTG
+794 
-807 EECVTPA
+807 
-814 LSPVPGAEIPT
+814 SPVPGAE
-825 ETGGEHVTPALSSVQ
+825 
-840 GAEIPSGT
+840 
-848 GGEHVTPALSSV
+848 
-860 QGAEIPSGTGGE
+860 
-872 RVTPALSPVPGAKVP
+872 VP
-887 SGAGTRRAAPAPPVP
+887 SGAGTRRPAPAPPVP
-902 GAEVSSGTGGQRSGP
+902 GAEVSSGGQCATPALSPVPGAEVPSGTGRRPAP
-917 ASPVPRAGVPAEAEV
+917 ASPVPRADVPAEAEV
-932 PHATPRSS
+932 PPVTPRSS
-940 VPASPMSGADVPSGA
+940 VPASPVSAADVPSGA
-955 EVPHATPRSP
+955 EVPHVTPRSSM
-965 GPASPVPRAG
+965 PASPVPRADVPSVPSVPHGTAAPGSPRAG
-975 VPAEAEVPRVTPRSS
+975 VPAEAEVPRVT
-990 VPASPVPGAEP
+990 
-1001 QPAPSVPH
+1001 
-1009 AAAAAAG
+1009 
-1016 VAAEAEVSLVTAA
+1016 AA
-1029 PPGAQSPSP
+1029 PPGGHSPSA
-1038 ACHQRGDRGT
+1038 ACHLHGDKEPGEPRGT
-1048 GERGERSP
+1048 TE
-1056 PQGRASTQ
+1056 
-1064 SGEGLQTEF
+1064 SGEGVQTEF

>member
-13 RRQHIAERTG
+13 RRQHIAGRACSPQPPALRGGFSQPDEGASGRLRQFLSVTHQPCKGAPDVRVSTLWHERTG

-47 EIEGAGGPQA
+47 EIEGTGGPQA
-57 QLLHRKVPLED
+57 QLLHRK
-68 HVIYSGNIFQYIE
+68 HA
-81 ENKKWRNRFCVVP
+81 RF
-94 HNYGLVLYENKLAY
+94 
-108 ERELPPRVLVNSAGY
+108 SA
-123 KVLTSVEQYLEL
+123 
-135 VNSSLPGVTPKSGH
+135 GVTPKSGH
-149 SPIVKCPTDFPL
+149 SPMLKCPTDFPL
-161 LLWHPYA
+161 ILWHPYA

-175 MTGKEQEK
+175 MTGKEQDK

-211 DAIRM
+211 AAIRM
-216 YRQSK
+216 YRQCK

-266 RTWIQV
+266 RAWIQV

-337 NHVQPYIPSI
+337 NHVQPYISSI
-347 LEALMAPT
+347 LEALMTPT

-361 VRELFFKEVTD
+361 VREVFFKEVTD
-372 LNMNVV
+372 MNMNVV

-454 QELGKLQGKDELCK
+454 QELGKLQGKDDLCK

-544 SVMKDIMQAVK
+544 SVMKDIMQGRVLWHLSVK

-581 LGEGLPIDWGEE
+581 LGEGLAIDWSEE
-593 SGGQP
+593 YSGQP

-605 ARQVVSVI
+605 AKQVVSVI
-613 QDDEGALPFGAEALL
+613 QDDEGALPYGAEALL
-628 QPGSPQ
+628 QPGSPE
-634 ARGAPPGVPPSPGD
+634 ARQPEEAQPGLPPVD
-648 AVREIREA
+648 AVQEIREA
-656 LAQQSPGAGA
+656 LAQESLGHGAA
-666 ERLMNGSDGSG
+666 QERLMNGTDTSG
-677 ASEEGALLAG
+677 ASEEGVLLPG
-687 AARGEGTQQ
+687 AAQGDGTQQ
-696 GPARDG
+696 A
-702 DGVHRVAPPAPAA
+702 H
-715 EIPAGTG
+715 
-722 GEHGTPALSPVPGAE
+722 
-737 IPSGTGEERV
+737 
-747 TPALSPVPGA
+747 
-757 EIPSG
+757 
-762 TVRGEHV
+762 
-769 TPALSPVPAAEIPS
+769 
-783 GTGEECVTPAL
+783 
-794 SPVQGAEIPSGTG
+794 
-807 EECVTPA
+807 
-814 LSPVPGAEIPT
+814 
-825 ETGGEHVTPALSSVQ
+825 
-840 GAEIPSGT
+840 
-848 GGEHVTPALSSV
+848 
-860 QGAEIPSGTGGE
+860 
-872 RVTPALSPVPGAKVP
+872 VP
-887 SGAGTRRAAPAPPVP
+887 S
-902 GAEVSSGTGGQRSGP
+902 
-917 ASPVPRAGVPAEAEV
+917 EAEV

-940 VPASPMSGADVPSGA
+940 VLASHVPRADVPSEA
-955 EVPHATPRSP
+955 EVPH
-965 GPASPVPRAG
+965 
-975 VPAEAEVPRVTPRSS
+975 VTPRSS

-1001 QPAPSVPH
+1001 PSVPH
-1009 AAAAAAG
+1009 ATAAAASPRAG
-1016 VAAEAEVSLVTAA
+1016 VPAEAEVPHVTAA

-1038 ACHQRGDRGT
+1038 ACHQHGDSET
-1048 GERGERSP
+1048 GEHGERSP
-1056 PQGRASTQ
+1056 PQARASTE
-1064 SGEGLQTEF
+1064 SGEGVQTEF

>member
-1 MGDVVSTHLDEG
+1 
-13 RRQHIAERTG
+13 
-23 KVLGEFCRCYKE
+23 
-35 QFGVA
+35 
-40 LFNSVRY
+40 
-47 EIEGAGGPQA
+47 
-57 QLLHRKVPLED
+57 
-68 HVIYSGNIFQYIE
+68 
-81 ENKKWRNRFCVVP
+81 
-94 HNYGLVLYENKLAY
+94 
-108 ERELPPRVLVNSAGY
+108 
-123 KVLTSVEQYLEL
+123 
-135 VNSSLPGVTPKSGH
+135 
-149 SPIVKCPTDFPL
+149 
-161 LLWHPYA
+161 
-168 RHYYFCV
+168 
-175 MTGKEQEK
+175 
-183 WRAVFQ
+183 
-189 DCVRHCNN
+189 
-197 GISEDS
+197 GISEES
-203 KVEAPAFT
+203 RVEAPAFT

-216 YRQSK
+216 YRQSR

-251 STIGP
+251 SAIGP

-286 QYDAAVARCE
+286 QYEAAVARCE

-337 NHVQPYIPSI
+337 NHVQPYISSI
-347 LEALMAPT
+347 LEALMTPT

-361 VRELFFKEVTD
+361 VREVFFKEVTD
-372 LNMNVV
+372 MNMNVV

-440 QMDDAVYTFETLLH
+440 QMDDAVHTFETLLH
-454 QELGKLQGKDELCK
+454 QELGKLQGKDDLCK

-565 YRDSMVM
+565 YRDSMVL

-581 LGEGLPIDWGEE
+581 LGEGPPIDWSEE
-593 SGGQP
+593 YSGQP
-598 EAERRRR
+598 EAEPAAERRRR
-605 ARQVVSVI
+605 AKQVVSVI
-613 QDDEGALPFGAEALL
+613 QDDEGALPYGAEALL
-628 QPGSPQ
+628 QPGSPEPRQ
-634 ARGAPPGVPPSPGD
+634 AEEAQPGPPD

-656 LAQQSPGAGA
+656 LARESRGDGAE
-666 ERLMNGSDGSG
+666 ERLMNGTDG
-677 ASEEGALLAG
+677 
-687 AARGEGTQQ
+687 R
-696 GPARDG
+696 
-702 DGVHRVAPPAPAA
+702 
-715 EIPAGTG
+715 
-722 GEHGTPALSPVPGAE
+722 
-737 IPSGTGEERV
+737 
-747 TPALSPVPGA
+747 
-757 EIPSG
+757 
-762 TVRGEHV
+762 
-769 TPALSPVPAAEIPS
+769 
-783 GTGEECVTPAL
+783 
-794 SPVQGAEIPSGTG
+794 
-807 EECVTPA
+807 
-814 LSPVPGAEIPT
+814 
-825 ETGGEHVTPALSSVQ
+825 
-840 GAEIPSGT
+840 
-848 GGEHVTPALSSV
+848 
-860 QGAEIPSGTGGE
+860 
-872 RVTPALSPVPGAKVP
+872 
-887 SGAGTRRAAPAPPVP
+887 
-902 GAEVSSGTGGQRSGP
+902 
-917 ASPVPRAGVPAEAEV
+917 
-932 PHATPRSS
+932 
-940 VPASPMSGADVPSGA
+940 ADVPSGA
-955 EVPHATPRSP
+955 EVPH
-965 GPASPVPRAG
+965 
-975 VPAEAEVPRVTPRSS
+975 VTPR
-990 VPASPVPGAEP
+990 SPVPGAEP
-1001 QPAPSVPH
+1001 PPVPQATAAPASPR
-1009 AAAAAAG
+1009 
-1016 VAAEAEVSLVTAA
+1016 EAEQPRVTAA

-1038 ACHQRGDRGT
+1038 ACPRRSDKAT
-1048 GERGERSP
+1048 GEQGQRSP
-1056 PQGRASTQ
+1056 PQPRGTTE
-1064 SGEGLQTEF
+1064 SGEGVQTEF

>member
-1 MGDVVSTHLDEG
+1 MLRALGRVLAGRGDPGPGKGLAPARGLRRGAAVSKGAAE
-13 RRQHIAERTG
+13 ERTG
-23 KVLGEFCRCYKE
+23 KVLGEFCRCYQE

-94 HNYGLVLYENKLAY
+94 HNYGLVLYENKVAY
-108 ERELPPRVLVNSAGY
+108 EREQPPRVLVNSAGY

-135 VNSSLPGVTPKSGH
+135 VNNSLPGVAPKSGH
-149 SPIVKCPTDFPL
+149 APILKCPTDFPL
-161 LLWHPYA
+161 VLWHPYA

-337 NHVQPYIPSI
+337 NHVQPYISSI
-347 LEALMAPT
+347 LEALMTPT

-361 VRELFFKEVTD
+361 AREVFFKEVTD
-372 LNMNVV
+372 MNMNVV

-383 EKLVEYMEKL
+383 EKLAEYMEKL

-435 IHMRQ
+435 IYMRQ

-454 QELGKLQGKDELCK
+454 QELGKLQGKDDLCK

-581 LGEGLPIDWGEE
+581 LGEGLPIDWSEE
-593 SGGQP
+593 CSGQP
-598 EAERRRR
+598 EAEPAAERRRR
-605 ARQVVSVI
+605 AKQVVSVI
-613 QDDEGALPFGAEALL
+613 QDDEGALPYGAEALL
-628 QPGSPQ
+628 QPGSPE
-634 ARGAPPGVPPSPGD
+634 AREPEEAHPGLPPSPPD
-648 AVREIREA
+648 AVKEIREA
-656 LAQQSPGAGA
+656 LAQESPGDGTGA
-666 ERLMNGSDGSG
+666 EPRLMNGTDGSG
-677 ASEEGALLAG
+677 ASEEGVLLAG
-687 AARGEGTQQ
+687 AAPGGVTQR

-702 DGVHRVAPPAPAA
+702 DGVHCATAASPAPGA
-715 EIPAGTG
+715 EVPSGTG
-722 GEHGTPALSPVPGAE
+722 RERGTPASSPVPGAE
-737 IPSGTGEERV
+737 VPSGTGRERG
-747 TPALSPVPGA
+747 TPASSPVPGA
-757 EIPSG
+757 EVPSG
-762 TVRGEHV
+762 T
-769 TPALSPVPAAEIPS
+769 
-783 GTGEECVTPAL
+783 
-794 SPVQGAEIPSGTG
+794 
-807 EECVTPA
+807 
-814 LSPVPGAEIPT
+814 
-825 ETGGEHVTPALSSVQ
+825 
-840 GAEIPSGT
+840 
-848 GGEHVTPALSSV
+848 
-860 QGAEIPSGTGGE
+860 
-872 RVTPALSPVPGAKVP
+872 
-887 SGAGTRRAAPAPPVP
+887 GTRRAAPAPPVP
-902 GAEVSSGTGGQRSGP
+902 VAEVSSGGQCATPALSPVSGAEVPSGTGKQRPAP
-917 ASPVPRAGVPAEAEV
+917 ASPVPRADVPSEPEV

-940 VPASPMSGADVPSGA
+940 VPASPVSGADVPSGA
-955 EVPHATPRSP
+955 EVPH
-965 GPASPVPRAG
+965 
-975 VPAEAEVPRVTPRSS
+975 VTPRSS
-990 VPASPVPGAEP
+990 VPASPVPRADVPSEAEVP
-1001 QPAPSVPH
+1001 HVTPRSSVPASPVPRADPSVSSVPH
-1009 AAAAAAG
+1009 GSAAPASPRAR
-1016 VAAEAEVSLVTAA
+1016 VPAEAQVPRGTAA
-1029 PPGAQSPSP
+1029 PPGAQSPSA
-1038 ACHQRGDRGT
+1038 ACHQRSDKET
-1048 GERGERSP
+1048 GEHGASP
-1056 PQGRASTQ
+1056 PQPRGTTE
-1064 SGEGLQTEF
+1064 SGEGVQTEF

>member
-1 MGDVVSTHLDEG
+1 MSVPAGMEAPLLFVIHRHIPRTQQPRTAVPRNQRDTGIHATGKHPRPLLVCM
-13 RRQHIAERTG
+13 RRKYRELLGQPLGFAVIRKKTSSSPFSVPVPSDPKLSPCLTWLCCPIAEKTG

-47 EIEGAGGPQA
+47 EIEGTGGPQA

-108 ERELPPRVLVNSAGY
+108 ERELSPRVLVNSAGY
-123 KVLTSVEQYLEL
+123 KILTSVEQYLEL
-135 VNSSLPGVTPKSGH
+135 VNNSLPGVTPKSGH
-149 SPIVKCPTDFPL
+149 SPILKCPTDFPL
-161 LLWHPYA
+161 ILWHPYA

-245 LLPELR
+245 LLPELK

-337 NHVQPYIPSI
+337 NHVQPYISSI
-347 LEALMAPT
+347 LEALMTPT

-361 VRELFFKEVTD
+361 VREVFFKEVTD
-372 LNMNVV
+372 MNMNVV

-454 QELGKLQGKDELCK
+454 QELGKLQGKDDLCK

-581 LGEGLPIDWGEE
+581 LGEGLAIDWSEE
-593 SGGQP
+593 YSGQP
-598 EAERRRR
+598 EAEPAAERRRR
-605 ARQVVSVI
+605 AKQVVSVI
-613 QDDEGALPFGAEALL
+613 QDDEGALPYGAEALL
-628 QPGSPQ
+628 QPGSPE
-634 ARGAPPGVPPSPGD
+634 PHPGVPPSPVD
-648 AVREIREA
+648 AVKEIREA
-656 LAQQSPGAGA
+656 LAQESLGDGAGA
-666 ERLMNGSDGSG
+666 EERLMNGTDPGG
-677 ASEEGALLAG
+677 ASEEGELLAG
-687 AARGEGTQQ
+687 AAQGDGTQQ

-702 DGVHRVAPPAPAA
+702 DGVRCVAPPAP
-715 EIPAGTG
+715 
-722 GEHGTPALSPVPGAE
+722 
-737 IPSGTGEERV
+737 
-747 TPALSPVPGA
+747 
-757 EIPSG
+757 
-762 TVRGEHV
+762 
-769 TPALSPVPAAEIPS
+769 
-783 GTGEECVTPAL
+783 
-794 SPVQGAEIPSGTG
+794 
-807 EECVTPA
+807 
-814 LSPVPGAEIPT
+814 
-825 ETGGEHVTPALSSVQ
+825 
-840 GAEIPSGT
+840 
-848 GGEHVTPALSSV
+848 
-860 QGAEIPSGTGGE
+860 GAEIPSGTGGE
-872 RVTPALSPVPGAKVP
+872 RATPASSPVPGAEVP

-902 GAEVSSGTGGQRSGP
+902 EAEVSSGGQCATPALSPVPGAEVPSGTVGQHPGP
-917 ASPVPRAGVPAEAEV
+917 ASPVPRA
-932 PHATPRSS
+932 
-940 VPASPMSGADVPSGA
+940 DVQSGA
-955 EVPHATPRSP
+955 EVPHATPRSTVL
-965 GPASPVPRAG
+965 ASPVPRADVPSEAEVPHATAAPASPG
-975 VPAEAEVPRVTPRSS
+975 ADVPAEAEVPHVTP
-990 VPASPVPGAEP
+990 
-1001 QPAPSVPH
+1001 
-1009 AAAAAAG
+1009 
-1016 VAAEAEVSLVTAA
+1016 A
-1029 PPGAQSPSP
+1029 PPRAQSPSA
-1038 ACHQRGDRGT
+1038 ACHQRSDNET
-1048 GERGERSP
+1048 GERGQRSP
-1056 PQGRASTQ
+1056 PQARATTE
-1064 SGEGLQTEF
+1064 SGEGVQTEF

>member
-13 RRQHIAERTG
+13 RRQHIAEKTG

-35 QFGVA
+35 QYGVA

-47 EIEGAGGPQA
+47 EIEGNGGPQA

-108 ERELPPRVLVNSAGY
+108 ERELPPRVLANSAGY

-135 VNSSLPGVTPKSGH
+135 VNNSLPGVTPKSGH
-149 SPIVKCPTDFPL
+149 SPILKCPTDFPL
-161 LLWHPYA
+161 ILWHPYA

-175 MTGKEQEK
+175 MTGKEQDK

-203 KVEAPAFT
+203 RVEAPAFT
-211 DAIRM
+211 DAVRM

-221 EQYGTWDMLCG
+221 EQFGTWDMLCG

-266 RTWIQV
+266 RTWIQI
-272 SDAVYRMVYELAKA
+272 SDAVYRMVYEQTQA
-286 QYDAAVARCE
+286 QYDAARARCE
-296 QERPQL
+296 QERPRL

-337 NHVQPYIPSI
+337 NHVQPYISSI
-347 LEALMAPT
+347 LEALMTPT

-361 VRELFFKEVTD
+361 VREVFFKEVTD
-372 LNMNVV
+372 MNMNVV

-454 QELGKLQGKDELCK
+454 QELGKLQGKDDLCK

-565 YRDSMVM
+565 YRDSMVL

-581 LGEGLPIDWGEE
+581 LGEGIPIDWGEE
-593 SGGQP
+593 YPGQP
-598 EAERRRR
+598 EPEPAGQGDRRRR

-613 QDDEGALPFGAEALL
+613 QDDEGALPYEMGTEPREL
-628 QPGSPQ
+628 QD
-634 ARGAPPGVPPSPGD
+634 PGVPPGSPDG
-648 AVREIREA
+648 VKEIREA
-656 LAQQSPGAGA
+656 LAQESPGDGA
-666 ERLMNGSDGSG
+666 REEEEEEEQLTNGTDARREGS
-677 ASEEGALLAG
+677 ASEEGVAG
-687 AARGEGTQQ
+687 SVPGGATPRGPASEGEGVHCPT
-696 GPARDG
+696 PASPGAEAPSGAGMR
-702 DGVHRVAPPAPAA
+702 RVAPAPPVPAAEGPAGAGGRRATPASPVPGAQRPAPA
-715 EIPAGTG
+715 
-722 GEHGTPALSPVPGAE
+722 SPVPGAE
-737 IPSGTGEERV
+737 IPSGAGEQR
-747 TPALSPVPGA
+747 PA
-757 EIPSG
+757 
-762 TVRGEHV
+762 
-769 TPALSPVPAAEIPS
+769 
-783 GTGEECVTPAL
+783 
-794 SPVQGAEIPSGTG
+794 
-807 EECVTPA
+807 
-814 LSPVPGAEIPT
+814 
-825 ETGGEHVTPALSSVQ
+825 
-840 GAEIPSGT
+840 
-848 GGEHVTPALSSV
+848 
-860 QGAEIPSGTGGE
+860 
-872 RVTPALSPVPGAKVP
+872 
-887 SGAGTRRAAPAPPVP
+887 
-902 GAEVSSGTGGQRSGP
+902 P
-917 ASPVPRAGVPAEAEV
+917 ASPVPRADVPSGAVV
-932 PHATPRSS
+932 PQATPRSS
-940 VPASPMSGADVPSGA
+940 VLASPVPRADVPSGA
-955 EVPHATPRSP
+955 EVPHATPRSSVLASP
-965 GPASPVPRAG
+965 GAHVPAEPSLPHAAPASPKADVS
-975 VPAEAEVPRVTPRSS
+975 AEVPHVTPASS
-990 VPASPVPGAEP
+990 PA
-1001 QPAPSVPH
+1001 
-1009 AAAAAAG
+1009 
-1016 VAAEAEVSLVTAA
+1016 
-1029 PPGAQSPSP
+1029 PGAQSAGT
-1038 ACHQRGDRGT
+1038 ACHQDM
-1048 GERGERSP
+1048 GEDVTPPGP
-1056 PQGRASTQ
+1056 PQPTGTTE
-1064 SGEGLQTEF
+1064 SGEGVQTEF

>member
-1 MGDVVSTHLDEG
+1 PCLTWLCCP
-13 RRQHIAERTG
+13 IAEKTG

-47 EIEGAGGPQA
+47 EIEGTGGPQP

-108 ERELPPRVLVNSAGY
+108 EREMPPRVLVNSAGY
-123 KVLTSVEQYLEL
+123 KILTSVEQYLEL
-135 VNSSLPGVTPKSGH
+135 VNNSLPGVTPKSGH
-149 SPIVKCPTDFPL
+149 SPILKCPTDFPL
-161 LLWHPYA
+161 ILWHPYA

-203 KVEAPAFT
+203 RVEAPAFT

-216 YRQSK
+216 YRQSR

-251 STIGP
+251 SAIGP

-337 NHVQPYIPSI
+337 NHVQPYISSI
-347 LEALMAPT
+347 LEALMTPT

-361 VRELFFKEVTD
+361 VREVFFKEVTD
-372 LNMNVV
+372 MNMNVV

-454 QELGKLQGKDELCK
+454 QELGKLQGKDDLCK

-581 LGEGLPIDWGEE
+581 LGEGLPIDWSEE
-593 SGGQP
+593 YSGQP
-598 EAERRRR
+598 EAEPAAERRRR
-605 ARQVVSVI
+605 AKQVVSVI
-613 QDDEGALPFGAEALL
+613 QDDEGALPYGAEALL
-628 QPGSPQ
+628 QPGSPEPREPEE
-634 ARGAPPGVPPSPGD
+634 AHPGAPASPPD
-648 AVREIREA
+648 AVKEIREA
-656 LAQQSPGAGA
+656 LAQES
-666 ERLMNGSDGSG
+666 L
-677 ASEEGALLAG
+677 
-687 AARGEGTQQ
+687 
-696 GPARDG
+696 RDG
-702 DGVHRVAPPAPAA
+702 
-715 EIPAGTG
+715 
-722 GEHGTPALSPVPGAE
+722 VPQ
-737 IPSGTGEERV
+737 V
-747 TPALSPVPGA
+747 
-757 EIPSG
+757 
-762 TVRGEHV
+762 
-769 TPALSPVPAAEIPS
+769 
-783 GTGEECVTPAL
+783 
-794 SPVQGAEIPSGTG
+794 
-807 EECVTPA
+807 
-814 LSPVPGAEIPT
+814 
-825 ETGGEHVTPALSSVQ
+825 
-840 GAEIPSGT
+840 
-848 GGEHVTPALSSV
+848 
-860 QGAEIPSGTGGE
+860 
-872 RVTPALSPVPGAKVP
+872 
-887 SGAGTRRAAPAPPVP
+887 
-902 GAEVSSGTGGQRSGP
+902 
-917 ASPVPRAGVPAEAEV
+917 
-932 PHATPRSS
+932 
-940 VPASPMSGADVPSGA
+940 
-955 EVPHATPRSP
+955 TPRSP
-965 GPASPVPRAG
+965 
-975 VPAEAEVPRVTPRSS
+975 
-990 VPASPVPGAEP
+990 VPASPVPGADP
-1001 QPAPSVPH
+1001 PAVSSVPH
-1009 AAAAAAG
+1009 A
-1016 VAAEAEVSLVTAA
+1016 TAA
-1029 PPGAQSPSP
+1029 PRSPRADVPAEARVPQVTPAPAGAQSPSP
-1038 ACHQRGDRGT
+1038 ACHQRSDNET
-1048 GERGERSP
+1048 GEHGERSP
-1056 PQGRASTQ
+1056 PQPRGTTE
-1064 SGEGLQTEF
+1064 SGEGVQTEF

>member
-47 EIEGAGGPQA
+47 EIEGAGSPQA

-81 ENKKWRNRFCVVP
+81 ESKKWRNRFCVVP
-94 HNYGLVLYENKLAY
+94 HNYGLVLYENKLAS
-108 ERELPPRVLVNSAGY
+108 EREQPPRVLVNSAGY

-135 VNSSLPGVTPKSGH
+135 VNNSLPGVTLKSGH
-149 SPIVKCPTDFPL
+149 SPILKCPTDFPL
-161 LLWHPYA
+161 VLWHPYA

-203 KVEAPAFT
+203 RVEAPAFT

-256 RLKGKAPERQ
+256 RLKGKAQERQ

-337 NHVQPYIPSI
+337 NHVQPYISSI
-347 LEALMAPT
+347 LEALMTPT

-361 VRELFFKEVTD
+361 AREVFFKEVTD
-372 LNMNVV
+372 MNMNVV

-581 LGEGLPIDWGEE
+581 LGEGLPIDWSEE
-593 SGGQP
+593 YSGQP
-598 EAERRRR
+598 EEPAAERRRR
-605 ARQVVSVI
+605 AKQVVSVI
-613 QDDEGALPFGAEALL
+613 QDDEGALPYGAEALL
-628 QPGSPQ
+628 QPGSPEAGQ
-634 ARGAPPGVPPSPGD
+634 AEQAQPGAPPSPPD
-648 AVREIREA
+648 AVQEIREA
-656 LAQQSPGAGA
+656 LAQRSLEDGARLE
-666 ERLMNGSDGSG
+666 ERLMNGTEGSG
-677 ASEEGALLAG
+677 ASEEGVLLAG
-687 AARGEGTQQ
+687 GATQQ
-696 GPARDG
+696 GPAWDG
-702 DGVHRVAPPAPAA
+702 DGVSCATAAAPAPGAEVPSGTGRERVTPASSPVPAA
-715 EIPAGTG
+715 EIPSGMGRERVTPASSPVPGAEVSSGGQRVTPASSPVPAAEVPSGAGTRRPAPAPPVPGAEGLSG
-722 GEHGTPALSPVPGAE
+722 GQCATPALSPVPGAE
-737 IPSGTGEERV
+737 VPSGTGRR
-747 TPALSPVPGA
+747 PA
-757 EIPSG
+757 
-762 TVRGEHV
+762 
-769 TPALSPVPAAEIPS
+769 
-783 GTGEECVTPAL
+783 
-794 SPVQGAEIPSGTG
+794 
-807 EECVTPA
+807 
-814 LSPVPGAEIPT
+814 
-825 ETGGEHVTPALSSVQ
+825 
-840 GAEIPSGT
+840 
-848 GGEHVTPALSSV
+848 
-860 QGAEIPSGTGGE
+860 
-872 RVTPALSPVPGAKVP
+872 
-887 SGAGTRRAAPAPPVP
+887 
-902 GAEVSSGTGGQRSGP
+902 P
-917 ASPVPRAGVPAEAEV
+917 ASPVPRADVPAQAEV
-932 PHATPRSS
+932 PPVTPRSS
-940 VPASPMSGADVPSGA
+940 VPASPGSAADVPSGA
-955 EVPHATPRSP
+955 EVPHVTPRSSIP
-965 GPASPVPRAG
+965 PSVTRADVPS
-975 VPAEAEVPRVTPRSS
+975 EAEVPHVAPRSS
-990 VPASPVPGAEP
+990 VPASPVPRADV
-1001 QPAPSVPH
+1001 PSVPSVPQGT
-1009 AAAAAAG
+1009 AAPASPRAS
-1016 VAAEAEVSLVTAA
+1016 VTAEAEVPRVTAA
-1029 PPGAQSPSP
+1029 PPGGHSPSA
-1038 ACHQRGDRGT
+1038 ACHQHGDKEPGEPRGT
-1048 GERGERSP
+1048 TE
-1056 PQGRASTQ
+1056 
-1064 SGEGLQTEF
+1064 SGEGVQTEF